1 MPSPANLA
9 ADIGLPVVTC
19 SSALAAKPATIAR
32 SSRVETFVAKLL
44 GKDTPVEQERRRLL
58 LGLAA
63 ASTAAAGLTLSVA
76 PALALAQEAENPE
89 LLRLGEEF
97 DRLYDEYVVL
107 RAHKL
112 AVLREGD
119 RRWPVTP
126 EALFL
131 KDAAGGYVASSA
143 FGPGEMERDFAGGA
157 RMRRGES
164 EPRALVARASLRY
177 PVEAAQQALA
187 SKHLARRG
195 TLYGRDRA
203 SWEAQ
208 LQEHKPLFDL
218 SEAYHQECDRLQEE
232 LGWTAAWQAV
242 SNKKDQLSE
251 TVTALMAQKE
261 QTVAGLLIKARAVQ
275 KFGRTDYA
283 WFTYQAIQWG
293 GELAE
298 AVLRFA
304 ERGAV
309 S

>member
-1 MPSPANLA
+1 MNDARTA
-9 ADIGLPVVTC
+9 ADTGLPVITHA
-19 SSALAAKPATIAR
+19 SALAANPGTIAR
-32 SSRVETFVAKLL
+32 PSRVETFVAKLL

-76 PALALAQEAENPE
+76 PARAMPQELENPE

-97 DRLYDEYVVL
+97 DRLYDEYVAL

-119 RRWPVTP
+119 RRWPDTP

-131 KDAAGGYVASSA
+131 RDAAGGHVASSA

-157 RMRRGES
+157 RARRGEP

-195 TLYGRDRA
+195 TLYGRDKA

-208 LQEHKPLFDL
+208 LQEHKHLFDL

-242 SNKKDQLSE
+242 ANKKDQLSHV
-251 TVTALMAQKE
+251 VTALMAQKE
-261 QTVAGLLIKARAVQ
+261 QTVAGLLVKARAVQ

-283 WFTYQAIQWG
+283 WCTYQAIRWG

-298 AVLRFA
+298 GVLRFA
-304 ERGAV
+304 ERGA
-309 S
+309 SA

>member
-1 MPSPANLA
+1 MANSVRTA
-9 ADIGLPVVTC
+9 VDPGLPIVTHTG
-19 SSALAAKPATIAR
+19 ALVARPATIA
-32 SSRVETFVAKLL
+32 SPSCVEKFFAKLI

-58 LGLAA
+58 VGLAA

-76 PALALAQEAENPE
+76 PALAVLPEPENPQ

-97 DRLYDEYVVL
+97 DRLYDEYVAL

-119 RRWPVTP
+119 RRWPDTP

-131 KDAAGGYVASSA
+131 RDAAGAYVASSA

-157 RMRRGES
+157 RTRRGES

-177 PVEAAQQALA
+177 PVEGAQQALA

-208 LQEHKPLFDL
+208 LQEHKSLLDL

-232 LGWTAAWQAV
+232 LGWTAAWQAA

-251 TVTALMAQKE
+251 TVTALMAEKE
-261 QTVAGLLIKARAVQ
+261 QTVAGLLVKARTIQ

-283 WFTYQAIQWG
+283 WYTYRAIQWG

-304 ERGAV
+304 ERGGA